1 MRRFEL
7 VEGSSSKFWEIA
19 QEGSTYTVCFGRI
32 GTNGQTQTKDLGSD
46 AAAAAAV
53 AKLIAEKTKKGYS
66 EVGGDG
72 ASAPSA
78 DDGAKPTKA
87 KATKAKPNG
96 GAATSST
103 ATSGTATSGTATS
116 STATSS
122 AAKVTNVATA
132 SAKSTSAPE
141 EEARGAG
148 EPSAALLALSM
159 PTRRFPHDD
168 PTLPPNDF
176 YDAMLAEKGFVGVI
190 DELTQ
195 GRLSGRPFARAFA
208 KASEADFAA
217 ARARGI
223 ERIAELCAAPAHHTY
238 GAVPAIALLIHQDDP
253 DALTQV
259 IDFVDAQSSHWVVFH
274 ALPLLSFLPDRTRWA
289 KLIRRAFLAGLDA
302 FDPATALVH
311 LGPWVMPELVK
322 LMARGDTRLREKV
335 MAAVAASGTNEAA
348 SFILDH
354 GDDRLASGPLDELMK
369 DPERAFRPA
378 LVTCARSTKHS
389 VARDVLA
396 RLIRRD
402 PSLASLAT
410 TDPQRAVIAS
420 VLAEKEGPA
429 ASAIPDVLAKA
440 PWEGRKLGKP
450 IVVAGLVAKETPTE
464 EVWPAGLREKW
475 SALPWSS
482 WGSYDAAWR
491 SASVLRNFTGAD
503 VSPALTPEK
512 AVDAM
517 RKRDGHQS
525 RWVIE
530 YGGESFVMLDA
541 AYAKAFWDAVHPT
554 AWALNERATRS
565 VVAVLGADA
574 LDGMLIRAGVMEAPK
589 RDWVGEP
596 RRASALPAVLDALL
610 PIRSSRVV
618 PAVAAGMVHRRAR
631 KAAIA
636 WVLAHPETAA
646 LGLVPIAVSKP
657 RKERTGAEQALRLLA
672 SQGHEDVVSR
682 AASSYGAEAEAAV
695 RAVLATD
702 PLALAKAP
710 KLPAW
715 LDLATLPPLR
725 LSDGSI
731 LPDAARAHVVGML
744 AASAPDEA
752 YAGLELAKE
761 HLDPESLDELAWAL
775 FREWSFAGAPSKES
789 WPFTSLAHAGGD
801 RCVARLAP
809 MVAVWPNDGL
819 AARAQTGVEILGTI
833 GTDAALVAL
842 HRFSQK
848 AKTKGLKT
856 AALEKMEE
864 IAQSRGLTADEL
876 ADRLVP
882 DVGLD
887 DTGTL
892 ELDLGDRVLTV
903 GFDEHLA
910 PFLRE
915 PDGSRLTAFPKAS
928 KQGDPA
934 KYKEAKAR
942 FAQLQKDV
950 KEVAKHVL
958 SRMENAMA
966 SGRGWPADVA
976 ESCFFTHPL
985 MRHLAGRV
993 AWTAWVDGAAV
1004 GSFRIAEDGS
1014 PSTPSDD
1021 AFVVPPKAK
1030 VTLLHPVRASKEE
1043 VAELG
1048 DRFADYE
1055 LVQPFEQ
1062 LTRPVFALAKGEGG
1076 AKLVRFVGK
1085 KVPSKRIFS
1094 LEAHGWTRTVIGRSS
1109 KAIGDVTATLQYS
1122 PGIDGSPDAWQSD
1135 EQTIGELT
1143 LEGGTLESLD
1153 ALALSELLYDVERM
1167 FASE

>member
-66 EVGGDG
+66 EVGGD
-72 ASAPSA
+72 ASVPSTAVA
-78 DDGAKPTKA
+78 DDGAKPAKA
-87 KATKAKPNG
+87 KATKAKEATGDASATPAASSAASV
-96 GAATSST
+96 GASTSS
-103 ATSGTATSGTATS
+103 SVSP
-116 STATSS
+116 SS
-122 AAKVTNVATA
+122 AAKP
-132 SAKSTSAPE
+132 TSAAE
-141 EEARGAG
+141 EEARGPG
-148 EPSAALLALSM
+148 EPSTALLRLSM
-159 PTRRFPHDD
+159 PTRRFPHED
-168 PTLPPNDF
+168 PTQAPIEL
-176 YDAMLAEKGFVGVI
+176 YDALLAEKGLVGVI

-195 GRLSGRPFARAFA
+195 GRLSARPFARAFA
-208 KASEADFAA
+208 KASEADFEA

-238 GAVPAIALLIHQDDP
+238 GAVAAISSLIHQDDP
-253 DALTQV
+253 EGLAQV
-259 IDFVDAQSSHWVVFH
+259 IDFIDAQSSHWVVFQ

-289 KLIRRAFLAGLDA
+289 KLSRRALSAGLLDS
-302 FDPATALVH
+302 FDPATALVR

-322 LMARGDTRLREKV
+322 LVARGDARLREKV
-335 MAAVAASGTNEAA
+335 MAAVAASGTSEAA

-354 GDDRLASGPLDELMK
+354 GDDRLASDALEALMK
-369 DPERAFRPA
+369 DPPRAFRSA

-396 RLIRRD
+396 RLLRRD

-420 VLAEKEGPA
+420 VLAEKEGTA

-475 SALPWSS
+475 SALPWSA
-482 WGSYDAAWR
+482 WASYDPAWR

-503 VSPALTPEK
+503 PSAALSPDQAVEAL
-512 AVDAM
+512 
-517 RKRDGHQS
+517 RRRDGHQS

-530 YGGESFVMLDA
+530 YGGESFVMLEA
-541 AYAKAFWDAVHPT
+541 PYAKAFWGAVHPT
-554 AWALNERATRS
+554 AWSLNERATRG

-574 LDGMLIRAGVMEAPK
+574 LDGMLIRAGMLEPPK
-589 RDWVGEP
+589 REWIGEP

-610 PIRSSRVV
+610 PIRSSRVA

-657 RKERTGAEQALRLLA
+657 SKERTGAEQALRLLA

-702 PLALAKAP
+702 PLALAKSP

-725 LSDGSI
+725 LHDGSL
-731 LPDAARAHVVGML
+731 LPDASRAHVVGML

-752 YAGLELAKE
+752 YPGLELAKE

-775 FREWSFAGAPSKES
+775 FREWGFAGAPSKES

-833 GTDAALVAL
+833 GSDAALVAL

-864 IAQSRGLTADEL
+864 IAEARGLTADEL

-887 DTGTL
+887 DAGSL

-915 PDGSRLTAFPKAS
+915 PDGARLTAFPKAS

-934 KYKEAKAR
+934 KHKEAKAR

-993 AWTAWVDGAAV
+993 AWTAWVDGVAV
-1004 GSFRIAEDGS
+1004 GSFRVAEDGS

-1021 AFVVPPKAK
+1021 AFALPAKAT
-1030 VTLLHPVRASKEE
+1030 VTLLHPARASKSEL
-1043 VAELG
+1043 AELG

-1076 AKLVRFVGK
+1076 KTLARFVGK
-1085 KVPSKRIFS
+1085 KVSSKRIFT
-1094 LEAHGWTRTVIGRSS
+1094 LESHGWTRTIIGRSS

-1153 ALALSELLYDVERM
+1153 ALAISELLYDVERM

>member
-46 AAAAAAV
+46 AAAASAV

-66 EVGGDG
+66 EVGADG
-72 ASAPSA
+72 ARSAPSV
-78 DDGAKPTKA
+78 DDGAKPAKT

-96 GAATSST
+96 ASAASSVAASSVAASSTSAATVST
-103 ATSGTATSGTATS
+103 
-116 STATSS
+116 ST
-122 AAKVTNVATA
+122 
-132 SAKSTSAPE
+132 AKSTNVPE

-176 YDAMLAEKGFVGVI
+176 YDEMLAKKGLVGVI
-190 DELTQ
+190 EEIK
-195 GRLSGRPFARAFA
+195 SIAARPLARAFA
-208 KASEADFAA
+208 KASEADFRA
-217 ARARGI
+217 ARSRGI
-223 ERIAELCAAPAHHTY
+223 ERIAELRGQTGY
-238 GAVPAIALLIHQDDP
+238 AVYSEVATIATLIHQDDP
-253 DALTQV
+253 EALAEV
-259 IDFVDAQSSHWVVFH
+259 IDFIDADSQHWVVHH
-274 ALPLLSFLPDRTRWA
+274 ALPLLSFLPDRARWS
-289 KLIRRAFLAGLDA
+289 KLMRRAFLAGHDA
-302 FDPATALVH
+302 FDPATAIAH
-311 LGPWVMPELVK
+311 LGPWVFPELAK

-335 MAAVAASGTNEAA
+335 MAAVAASGTSEAA
-348 SFILDH
+348 SFILDQ

-369 DPERAFRPA
+369 DPPRAFRPA

-396 RLIRRD
+396 RLLRRD

-420 VLAEKEGPA
+420 VLAEKEGTA

-440 PWEGRKLGKP
+440 PWDGRKLGKP
-450 IVVAGLVAKETPTE
+450 VVVAGLVAKETPTE

-475 SALPWSS
+475 GAVLGYWAHSTPEYRLQLALRQFTNNEAAESPEAAVAKFATLGNSKLWVFDYAGDAGTLSALPLD
-482 WGSYDAAWR
+482 Y
-491 SASVLRNFTGAD
+491 LR
-503 VSPALTPEK
+503 
-512 AVDAM
+512 
-517 RKRDGHQS
+517 
-525 RWVIE
+525 
-530 YGGESFVMLDA
+530 
-541 AYAKAFWDAVHPT
+541 AFWNAVHPT
-554 AWALNERATRS
+554 AWKLTEASARN
-565 VVAVLGADA
+565 VVARLGVDA
-574 LDGMLIRAGVMEAPK
+574 LDGMLIRAGVLEAPK
-589 RDWVGEP
+589 RDWIGEP
-596 RRASALPAVLDALL
+596 RRAAALPQVLDALL
-610 PIRSSRVV
+610 PIRSSRIA

-636 WVLAHPETAA
+636 WTLAHPETAA

-657 RKERTGAEQALRLLA
+657 SKERTGAEQALRLLA
-672 SQGHEDVVSR
+672 IQGHADVVLR
-682 AASSYGAEAEAAV
+682 AASMYGAEAEAAV

-725 LSDGSI
+725 LNDGSI
-731 LPDAARAHVVGML
+731 LPEASRAHVVGML

-809 MVAVWPNDGL
+809 MVAAWPNDGL
-819 AARAQTGVEILGTI
+819 AARAQAGVEILGTI

-887 DTGTL
+887 DAGTL

-915 PDGSRLTAFPKAS
+915 LDGSRLTAFPKAS

-934 KYKEAKAR
+934 KHKEAKAR

-976 ESCFFTHPL
+976 ESCFFSHPL

-1021 AFVVPPKAK
+1021 AFTLPAKAT
-1030 VTLLHPVRASKEE
+1030 VTLLHPARASRQE

-1055 LVQPFEQ
+1055 IVQPFEQ
-1062 LTRPVFALAKGEGG
+1062 LTRPVLALAQGEGG
-1076 AKLVRFVGK
+1076 TKLTRFVGR
-1085 KVPSKRIFS
+1085 KVQSKRIFS
-1094 LEAHGWTRTVIGRSS
+1094 LEAHGWTRTIIGRSS

-1135 EQTIGELT
+1135 EQTLGELT

-1153 ALALSELLYDVERM
+1153 ALARSELLYDVERM

>member
-19 QEGSTYTVCFGRI
+19 QEGGTYTVCFGRI

-53 AKLIAEKTKKGYS
+53 AKLIAEKTKKGYA

-72 ASAPSA
+72 ASTPSAPST
-78 DDGAKPTKA
+78 DDGAKPAKA
-87 KATKAKPNG
+87 KATKAKSNA
-96 GAATSST
+96 GAA
-103 ATSGTATSGTATS
+103 A
-116 STATSS
+116 SS
-122 AAKVTNVATA
+122 AAASSDAASRVAASSTSTVTSATK
-132 SAKSTSAPE
+132 SAKSPSALE
-141 EEARGAG
+141 EEARAG

-176 YDAMLAEKGFVGVI
+176 YDAMLAEKGLVGVI
-190 DELTQ
+190 DEIK
-195 GRLSGRPFARAFA
+195 SIAARPLARAFA
-208 KASEADFAA
+208 KASEADFRA
-217 ARARGI
+217 ARSRGI
-223 ERIAELCAAPAHHTY
+223 ERIANLRGQTGY
-238 GAVPAIALLIHQDDP
+238 AVYSEVATIATLIHQDDP
-253 DALTQV
+253 EALAEV
-259 IDFVDAQSSHWVVFH
+259 IDFIDADSQHWVVHH

-289 KLIRRAFLAGLDA
+289 KLIRRAFLAGHDA

-335 MAAVAASGTNEAA
+335 MAAVAASGTSEAA

-369 DPERAFRPA
+369 EPERAFRPA
-378 LVTCARSTKHS
+378 LIACSRSTKHS

-396 RLIRRD
+396 RLLRRD

-429 ASAIPDVLAKA
+429 ATAIPDVLAKA

-450 IVVAGLVAKETPTE
+450 VVVAGLVAKETPTE

-482 WGSYDAAWR
+482 WAGYDAAWR

-503 VSPALTPEK
+503 PSAALTPDK

-517 RKRDGHQS
+517 RNRGGHQS

-530 YGGESFVMLDA
+530 YGGESFVMLEA
-541 AYAKAFWDAVHPT
+541 SYAKAFWEAVHPT
-554 AWALNERATRS
+554 AWSLNERATRS

-574 LDGMLIRAGVMEAPK
+574 LDGMLIRAGMLEAPK
-589 RDWVGEP
+589 REWIGEP

-657 RKERTGAEQALRLLA
+657 SKERTGAEQALRLLA

-682 AASSYGAEAEAAV
+682 AAKSYGAEAEAAV
-695 RAVLATD
+695 SAVLATD

-715 LDLATLPPLR
+715 LDLATLPTLR
-725 LSDGSI
+725 LNDGSI
-731 LPDAARAHVVGML
+731 LPDASRAHVVGML

-789 WPFTSLAHAGGD
+789 WPFTSLAHAGGE

-809 MVAVWPNDGL
+809 MVAAWPNDGL
-819 AARAQTGVEILGTI
+819 AARAQAGVEILGTI

-887 DTGTL
+887 DAGTL

-910 PFLRE
+910 PFVRE
-915 PDGSRLTAFPKAS
+915 PDGARLTAFPKAS

-976 ESCFFTHPL
+976 ESCFFSHPL

-993 AWTAWVDGAAV
+993 AWTAWVDGVAV

-1014 PSTPSDD
+1014 PATPSDD
-1021 AFVVPPKAK
+1021 AFVLPAKAT
-1030 VTLLHPVRASKEE
+1030 VTLLHPARASNEE

-1055 LVQPFEQ
+1055 IVQPFDQ
-1062 LTRPVFALAKGEGG
+1062 LARPVLTLAKGEGG
-1076 AKLVRFVGK
+1076 TKLTRFVGR
-1085 KVPSKRIFS
+1085 KVQSKRIFS
-1094 LEAHGWTRTVIGRSS
+1094 LEAHGWTRTTIGRSS

-1135 EQTIGELT
+1135 EQTLGELT

-1153 ALALSELLYDVERM
+1153 ALALSELLGDVERM
-1167 FASE
+1167 E

>member
-96 GAATSST
+96 ASAVSSADASSVDASSIVSPSVAASST
-103 ATSGTATSGTATS
+103 STVTSAT
-116 STATSS
+116 
-122 AAKVTNVATA
+122 K

-141 EEARGAG
+141 EEPRAG

-396 RLIRRD
+396 RLLRRD

-657 RKERTGAEQALRLLA
+657 SKERTGAEQALRLLA
-672 SQGHEDVVSR
+672 SHGNEDVVLR

-715 LDLATLPPLR
+715 LDLTTLPPLR
-725 LSDGSI
+725 LNDGSI
-731 LPDAARAHVVGML
+731 LPDASRAHVVGML

-966 SGRGWPADVA
+966 SGRGWPAEVA

-993 AWTAWVDGAAV
+993 AWTAWVDGVAV

-1021 AFVVPPKAK
+1021 AFTLPPKAT
-1030 VTLLHPVRASKEE
+1030 VTLLHPVRASKSE
-1043 VAELG
+1043 VTELG

-1076 AKLVRFVGK
+1076 TKLVRFVGK
-1085 KVPSKRIFS
+1085 KVPSKRIFT
-1094 LEAHGWTRTVIGRSS
+1094 LESHGWTRTIIGRSS

-1135 EQTIGELT
+1135 EQTLGELT